1 VPRQKE
7 VYLLNDL
14 VDCARPGDEVE
25 ITGIFINKFDYFSNV
40 KHGFPV
46 FQTIIE
52 ANYVRR
58 FGDDQIIEL
67 TDEDKQQIR
76 QLGRRPNI
84 A

>member
-1 VPRQKE
+1 
-7 VYLLNDL
+7 
-14 VDCARPGDEVE
+14 
-25 ITGIFINKFDYFSNV
+25 V